1 MKHPDR
7 HEDRQP
13 RTPGCRRGEPAPP
26 DERWCLRS
34 PACPRHISLITNGG
48 GQEEA
53 ARTGTLR
60 PLPGAGLTLAGAVS
74 VRLASPSAAAARL
87 GNSRGQRSSPGSCL
101 LMLVCGRAPARSR
114 SAPADRPA
122 VERGAL
128 PALPPQLNPPTLS
141 LSPLSSRRALIS
153 HRRAPWAPRSSSVL
167 APSLSSRRFPGRHA
181 NLPTPR
187 PWLYQSFDGQI

>member
-26 DERWCLRS
+26 DERWCLRA
-34 PACPRHISLITNGG
+34 PACPRHISLITLPC
-48 GQEEA
+48 EA
-53 ARTGTLR
+53 SDKWRRAGRSSQDGDAATPPWGRTD
-60 PLPGAGLTLAGAVS
+60 PGRGSFCAVS
-74 VRLASPSAAAARL
+74 QSIGRGCAFREFPRSEVESWVLSAHVGVWTSPR
-87 GNSRGQRSSPGSCL
+87 
-101 LMLVCGRAPARSR
+101 
-114 SAPADRPA
+114 
-122 VERGAL
+122 E
-128 PALPPQLNPPTLS
+128 ALPPQLNPPTLS